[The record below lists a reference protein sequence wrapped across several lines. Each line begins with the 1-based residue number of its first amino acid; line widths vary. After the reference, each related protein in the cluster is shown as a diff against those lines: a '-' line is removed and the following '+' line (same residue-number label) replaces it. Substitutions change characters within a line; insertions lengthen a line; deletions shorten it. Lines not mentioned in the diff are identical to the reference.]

1 MGLLLAALTVAGVD
15 VPKLA
20 TAVVAAAFAAFV
32 MRQWLRRRLG
42 GYTGDGLGATEQL
55 AEIAVLLAFT
65 ASF

>member
-1 MGLLLAALTVAGVD
+1 
-15 VPKLA
+15 
-20 TAVVAAAFAAFV
+20 
-32 MRQWLRRRLG
+32 MRQWLQRRLG